1 MTGLHPVKSVKSQ
14 ITCSSCGLQRICF
27 PSGMTSDEVQRL
39 DTIITAQPVFKKG
52 ETIFTAG
59 EPASAIYALK
69 SGIVK
74 LYRTDSQGNEIIHTF
89 YLPGDIIGLDA
100 LDQPVYTFD
109 AQALDTCNVCRLE
122 QCDLETLS
130 MQMPV
135 LNRQVL
141 QMMRREL
148 ELERA
153 HFENMTHRVAQQR
166 VAAFIWSMAQRYRE
180 RGYDWECFRLPI
192 LHRDTATYLGLTP
205 ETVSRILKKF
215 QTEGVFTWRRKYV
228 EIHDVARL
236 QQAAGVSLEENQCPR
251 CCAATG

>member
-1 MTGLHPVKSVKSQ
+1 MTGLHPVKSQ

-27 PSGMTSDEVQRL
+27 PSGMTADEVQRL
-39 DTIITAQPVFKKG
+39 DTIISAQPVFKKG
-52 ETIFTAG
+52 EMIFSAG
-59 EPASAIYALK
+59 EPATALYALK
-69 SGIVK
+69 SGMVK
-74 LYRTDSQGNEIIHTF
+74 LFRMDEQGNEIIHTF

-100 LDQPVYTFD
+100 LDQPIYGFD
-109 AQALDTCNVCRLE
+109 AMALDTCNVCRLD
-122 QCDLETLS
+122 QRDLESLG
-130 MQMPV
+130 MQMPT

-153 HFENMTHRVAQQR
+153 HYENMTHRFAEQR
-166 VAAFIWSMAQRYRE
+166 VANFIWSMAQRYRE

-215 QTEGVFTWRRKYV
+215 QKNNVFTWRKKYV
-228 EIHDVARL
+228 EIHDVQQL
-236 QQAAGVSLEENQCPR
+236 QAAAGIVPKDDQCPR